1 MEPTKIKPKF
11 PPLTDKVDWT
21 LFENDFEQ
29 VVCSAYPEILD
40 IKKTFYDY
48 GALYS
53 SLSGSGSTMFGIYN
67 DIKSAQVAIENLR
80 EYQTCIASPR
90 I

>member
-1 MEPTKIKPKF
+1 M
-11 PPLTDKVDWT
+11 
-21 LFENDFEQ
+21 FENDFEQ

-67 DIKSAQVAIENLR
+67 DNESLLNGKNALSH
-80 EYQTCIASPR
+80 YQTYATCPSNE
-90 I
+90 